1 VKATTA
7 SRSET
12 GIGVGSFEFN
22 IMGLGITSKTF
33 VAEVEALVK
42 AKKMSYMDA
51 VLYVC
56 EKNDIEPER
65 IVRFI
70 DKGMK
75 EKIQV
80 NAEELNYLP
89 KTSRIDGL

>member
-1 VKATTA
+1 M
-7 SRSET
+7 
-12 GIGVGSFEFN
+12 GI
-22 IMGLGITSKTF
+22 GITSKSF
-33 VAEVEALVK
+33 VAEVETLVK
-42 AKKMSYMDA
+42 SKKMSYMDA

-56 EKNDIEPER
+56 EKKDIEPER

>member
-1 VKATTA
+1 
-7 SRSET
+7 
-12 GIGVGSFEFN
+12 
-22 IMGLGITSKTF
+22 MGLGITSKTF
-33 VAEVEALVK
+33 IAEVETLVLS
-42 AKKMSYMDA
+42 KKMSYMDA

-56 EKNDIEPER
+56 ELKDIEPER

>member
-1 VKATTA
+1 MTLW
-7 SRSET
+7 
-12 GIGVGSFEFN
+12 IN

-33 VAEVEALVK
+33 IAEVESLVK
-42 AKKMSYMDA
+42 TKKMSYMDA

-56 EKNDIEPER
+56 EQKDIEPER

>member
-1 VKATTA
+1 M
-7 SRSET
+7 S
-12 GIGVGSFEFN
+12 
-22 IMGLGITSKTF
+22 LGITSKTF
-33 VAEVEALVK
+33 IAEVEALVLSK
-42 AKKMSYMDA
+42 RMSYMDA

-56 EKNDIEPER
+56 EQKDIEPER

-80 NAEELNYLP
+80 DAEELNYLP